1 MHKQVTEYIEK
12 QESPQKEILQEIR
25 RIFHETLASPE
36 EKMRWGTP
44 TFAGGKFCIVA
55 LKNHVNVGF
64 AITGLNKDEIELFEG
79 TGKTMRHIKV
89 PKLEDID
96 KKKLVNLIEMVD
108 KKSICNSMLK
118 K

>member
-1 MHKQVTEYIEK
+1 
-12 QESPQKEILQEIR
+12 
-25 RIFHETLASPE
+25 
-36 EKMRWGTP
+36 
-44 TFAGGKFCIVA
+44 
-55 LKNHVNVGF
+55 
-64 AITGLNKDEIELFEG
+64 
-79 TGKTMRHIKV
+79 MRHIKV